1 MIICDYCRRAA
12 VRRVH
17 VVDEQAWCGAV
28 RDVKYADVE
37 AYQEAA
43 EHYKRLLSAHRHSC
57 WDHLADAYEHVVG
70 RVDPGVPVVL
80 DAEL

>member
-1 MIICDYCRRAA
+1 MIHCDYCRHAA

-17 VVDEQAWCGAV
+17 VDDEVW
-28 RDVKYADVE
+28 Y
-37 AYQEAA
+37 EAA
-43 EHYKRLLSAHRHSC
+43 RKMTYTSFEDVADHYSQVSVSRYAC
-57 WDHLADAYEHVVG
+57 WDHLVDAYEDVVG